1 LSIQKIHISRL
12 ELQRGPLNV
21 LSPFIFGMRDLV
33 LADFFWDHV
42 IEIYVIKISM
52 RQMRFQFIFSH
63 LWKVK
68 ILFGKHSLPII
79 KYFFWGTVMY
89 VQYGSLYL
97 IPTRH
102 KLTVCLPSLVSLF
115 STECWTFGI
124 RLNFPRFRTKKLERN
139 EKN

>member
-1 LSIQKIHISRL
+1 MSIQKIHISRL

-21 LSPFIFGMRDLV
+21 LSPFIYRIRDLV
-33 LADFFWDHV
+33 LADSFWDHV
-42 IEIYVIKISM
+42 IEIYVTEISM
-52 RQMRFQFIFSH
+52 RQLRFQYIFSH

-68 ILFGKHSLPII
+68 ILCGKHSLHII

-102 KLTVCLPSLVSLF
+102 TLTECFPSLVSLF

-124 RLNFPRFRTKKLERN
+124 QLNFPRFRTKKLERN
-139 EKN
+139 AKN